1 MSLILDALRK
11 SDVERSRQPAPQVA
25 GAAAA
30 AEEPEEPGRRWL
42 VPVLALLGVNAV
54 LLAWVLLRP
63 QSPAP
68 IESVA
73 ARAPAEPL
81 TQTHAAAANPPPIQ
95 QSWVATAPPPQKAEV
110 RSLVEETSALNRFQS
125 ATQQPEARAGDTLQ
139 TPAAT
144 TPAPST
150 AVPAPEP
157 ARTEVA
163 EAVEA
168 AALDLP
174 DASELVDGGIMS
186 REALTLELHY
196 YADAADRRLAFI
208 GGQRVSDGDV
218 LSGGGGVVEI
228 VRNGVVLEH
237 RGRRYFLR
245 RN

>member
-11 SDVERSRQPAPQVA
+11 SDVERSRQQAPQVT

-30 AEEPEEPGRRWL
+30 ADEPEERERRWL
-42 VPVLALLGVNAV
+42 LPVLALLGVNAL

-68 IESVA
+68 AEPVEPVA
-73 ARAPAEPL
+73 ASVPAEPA
-81 TQTHAAAANPPPIQ
+81 TQAVATTAVPPPAQ
-95 QSWVATAPPPQKAEV
+95 QQRAAAPPPQKAEV
-110 RSLVEETSALNRFQS
+110 RSLVDETSARSRFQS
-125 ATQQPEARAGDTLQ
+125 ATRQPEARAADTLQ
-139 TPAAT
+139 PPAAAAAAPT
-144 TPAPST
+144 TDAPSRPAPQ
-150 AVPAPEP
+150 
-157 ARTEVA
+157 TEA
-163 EAVEA
+163 TEA

-196 YADAADRRLAFI
+196 YADTAARRLAFI
-208 GGQRVSDGDV
+208 GGQRVSGGDV
-218 LSGGGGVVEI
+218 LSGGVGVVEI

-237 RGRRYFLR
+237 RGRRYLLR